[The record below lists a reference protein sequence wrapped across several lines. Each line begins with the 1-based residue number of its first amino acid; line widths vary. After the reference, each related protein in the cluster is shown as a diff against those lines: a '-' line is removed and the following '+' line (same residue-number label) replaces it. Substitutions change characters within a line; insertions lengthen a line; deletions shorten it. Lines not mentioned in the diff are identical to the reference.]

1 MLHMS
6 NPLTTSTHWDPFPTL
21 VETPKRNDFG
31 TNTLCEDGGAVNKH
45 EVYMSVSLLI
55 SQW

>member
-1 MLHMS
+1 MS